1 MIVREYIAI
10 VLRHSVCDNLLWQP
24 LETNAKPF
32 LEGPQL
38 GRALKI
44 PLPTGF
50 VMKTEEESRGEAGG
64 EARLVASCWPT

>member
-44 PLPTGF
+44 PLPT
-50 VMKTEEESRGEAGG
+50 VVCNED
-64 EARLVASCWPT
+64 